1 MRAANIVRVVLIA
14 CALSACAGQ
23 QARELLTATAKPAD
37 ASKIAAEHEI
47 FVATTRARSDD
58 RLEVFG
64 GMRAPQTDFASVDVT
79 VPSIHK
85 IGQIERRRGKV
96 GDAAKYFTANAV
108 SAYSETSFRKALSA
122 EMASRDRR
130 ALIFIHGYNTAFD
143 SAIYRV
149 TQIVNDAGYTG
160 TPVLF
165 SWASGGKT
173 VDYVYDNNSATAA
186 RDSLEGT
193 LRLVAASGAR
203 RIDIIAHSMGNWVTM
218 EALRQ
223 LAISG
228 DPTLGGKL
236 GDVVLAS
243 PDIDVDV
250 FKAQMARYGK
260 PKRPF
265 LIMLSD
271 DDKALQFSR
280 RIAGDRPRV
289 GDYGDPADLAKLGV
303 AVVDLTQ
310 VTGDRLN
317 HTKFAENPV
326 MIQLIGEGLRR
337 ENEVPENERQVT
349 DRVNELTASFGK
361 TLTSAAEI
369 IVTTPI
375 AVLKVAVGQ

>member
-1 MRAANIVRVVLIA
+1 MRVSVFVRVLLIA
-14 CALSACAGQ
+14 CALSACTGGRS
-23 QARELLTATAKPAD
+23 RELLTESAKPA
-37 ASKIAAEHEI
+37 AAHQIAAKHQL

-58 RLEVFG
+58 KLEVFG
-64 GMRAPQTDFASVDVT
+64 GVRAPQTDFASVNIT
-79 VPSIHK
+79 VPNVHSV
-85 IGQIERRRGKV
+85 GQIERRRGKV
-96 GDAAKYFTANAV
+96 GDPAKYFTATDV
-108 SAYSETSFRKALSA
+108 SVYSEASFRQALA
-122 EMASRDRR
+122 ADIRKHNGR
-130 ALIFIHGYNTAFD
+130 AIVFIHGYNTSFD
-143 SAIYRV
+143 AAIYRM
-149 TQIVNDAGYTG
+149 TQIVHDADYAG

-193 LRLVAASGAR
+193 LRLVADSGAR

-223 LAISG
+223 LAITG
-228 DPTLGGKL
+228 DPQLGGKL

-265 LIMLSD
+265 LIMLSGD
-271 DDKALQFSR
+271 DRALQFSR

-303 AVVDLTQ
+303 AVVDLSQ
-310 VTGDRLN
+310 VTGDRLG

-326 MIQLIGEGLRR
+326 MIKLIGEGLKR
-337 ENEVPENERQVT
+337 EEELPENERQVT
-349 DRVNELTASFGK
+349 DRVNQLTKGLGQ

-369 IVTTPI
+369 VVTTPLT
-375 AVLKVAVGQ
+375 VLRVAVGQ

>member
-1 MRAANIVRVVLIA
+1 MHVPLLVRVLIIA
-14 CALSACAGQ
+14 CALSACTSQ
-23 QARELLTATAKPAD
+23 RSRELLTENARPAAATQ
-37 ASKIAAEHEI
+37 IAAKHEI

-64 GMRAPQTDFASVDVT
+64 GVRAPQTDFASVNIT
-79 VPSIHK
+79 VPAAHK

-96 GDAAKYFTANAV
+96 GDPAKYFTATDV
-108 SAYSETSFRKALSA
+108 SVYSEASFRKELSA
-122 EMASRDRR
+122 DIARNDRR
-130 ALIFIHGYNTAFD
+130 AIVFIHGYNTAFD
-143 SAIYRV
+143 AAIYRM
-149 TQIVNDAGYTG
+149 TQIVHDAGFSG

-186 RDSLEGT
+186 RDSLEAT

-228 DPTLGGKL
+228 DPQLGGKL

-265 LIMLSD
+265 LIMLSGD
-271 DDKALQFSR
+271 DRALRFSA

-289 GDYGDPADLAKLGV
+289 GDYGKAEELAELGV
-303 AVVDLTQ
+303 AVVDLSQ
-310 VTGDRLN
+310 VTGDRLG

-326 MIQLIGEGLRR
+326 MIRLIGEGLKR
-337 ENEVPENERQVT
+337 EEELPENERQVT
-349 DRVNELTASFGK
+349 DRVDQLTRGLGQ

-369 IVTTPI
+369 VVTTPLT
-375 AVLKVAVGQ
+375 VLRIAVGQ